1 MTVLKEYIAKH
12 KIDFDRLGGLARS
25 RANRTRRGGTDR
37 DDRAGL
43 EEDDAGGLLRVAW
56 SFHPGDDQHVLSVF
70 FYQWINI
77 HGA

>member
-1 MTVLKEYIAKH
+1 MMVLKEYIAKH
-12 KIDFDRLGGLARS
+12 KIDFDRLGCLARS

-43 EEDDAGGLLRVAW
+43 EEDDAGGLLRAAW

-70 FYQWINI
+70 FYKWINI